1 MYKGIQSVMGYG
13 MKIDK
18 AKIKEFLKEFRLV
31 LILLVFAI
39 ALFVVKQFF
48 FGVVK
53 VDGNSMYPTLKDG
66 EYVLMKIT
74 DDVEVG
80 DIVVLHVDYEYEMES
95 EYIIKRVAEIADDG
109 SVYVLG
115 DNTEHSF
122 DSRHCGYF
130 PKEIIRGKVIFEF
143 KRIGVGGKGEA
154 D

>member
-1 MYKGIQSVMGYG
+1 MLPDGT
-13 MKIDK
+13 
-18 AKIKEFLKEFRLV
+18 EF
-31 LILLVFAI
+31 
-39 ALFVVKQFF
+39 
-48 FGVVK
+48 
-53 VDGNSMYPTLKDG
+53 D
-66 EYVLMKIT
+66 
-74 DDVEVG
+74 
-80 DIVVLHVDYEYEMES
+80 VDYEYEMES
-95 EYIIKRVAEIADDG
+95 EYIIKRVSEIADDG

>member
-1 MYKGIQSVMGYG
+1 

-18 AKIKEFLKEFRLV
+18 TKVKEFLREFRLV
-31 LILLVFAI
+31 LILFVLAI
-39 ALFVVKQFF
+39 ALFVVKRYF
-48 FGVVK
+48 FGIVK
-53 VDGNSMYPTLKDG
+53 VDGDSMYPTLKDG

-80 DIVVLHVDYEYEMES
+80 DIVILHVDYEYDMTS
-95 EYIIKRVAEIADDG
+95 EYIIKRVSEIADDG

-122 DSRHCGYF
+122 DSRQCGYF
-130 PKEIIRGKVIFEF
+130 PREIIRGKVIFEF
-143 KRIGVGGKGEA
+143 KTIGIGGKSET

>member
-1 MYKGIQSVMGYG
+1 

-18 AKIKEFLKEFRLV
+18 AKVKEFLKEFRLV
-31 LILLVFAI
+31 LILLVLAI
-39 ALFVVKQFF
+39 ALFVVKRYF
-48 FGVVK
+48 FGIVK
-53 VDGNSMYPTLKDG
+53 VDGDSMHPTLKDG
-66 EYVLMKIT
+66 EYVVMKIT

-80 DIVVLHVDYEYEMES
+80 DIIVLHVDYEYEMES

-115 DNTEHSF
+115 DNTENSF

-130 PKEIIRGKVIFEF
+130 PKEIIRGKVIFEL
-143 KRIGVGGKGEA
+143 KQVGIGRKDET

>member
-1 MYKGIQSVMGYG
+1 ME
-13 MKIDK
+13 IDK
-18 AKIKEFLKEFRLV
+18 TKVKAFLREFRLV

-95 EYIIKRVAEIADDG
+95 EYIIKRVAEIAGDG

>member
-1 MYKGIQSVMGYG
+1 

-18 AKIKEFLKEFRLV
+18 AKVKEFLREFRLV
-31 LILLVFAI
+31 LILLVLAI
-39 ALFVVKQFF
+39 ALFVVKRYF

-66 EYVLMKIT
+66 EYVLMRIT
-74 DDVEVG
+74 DEVEVG
-80 DIVVLHVDYEYEMES
+80 DVIILHVDYEYEMES
-95 EYIIKRVAEIADDG
+95 EYIIKRVTEITEDE

-115 DNTEHSF
+115 DNAEYSF

-143 KRIGVGGKGEA
+143 KRIGGE
-154 D
+154 DKTD

>member
-1 MYKGIQSVMGYG
+1 

-18 AKIKEFLKEFRLV
+18 AKVKEFLREFRLV
-31 LILLVFAI
+31 LILLVLAI
-39 ALFVVKQFF
+39 ALFVVKQYF
-48 FGVVK
+48 FGIVK

-95 EYIIKRVAEIADDG
+95 EYIIKRVAEIAEDG

-115 DNTEHSF
+115 DNSEVSF

-143 KRIGVGGKGEA
+143 KQIGVGGKDET

>member
-1 MYKGIQSVMGYG
+1 
-13 MKIDK
+13 MKIDRT
-18 AKIKEFLKEFRLV
+18 KIKEFLKEFRLV
-31 LILLVFAI
+31 LILLVLAI

-95 EYIIKRVAEIADDG
+95 EYIIKRVSEIADDG

-115 DNTEHSF
+115 DNTEHSY

-130 PKEIIRGKVIFEF
+130 PKAIIRGKVIFEF
-143 KRIGVGGKGEA
+143 KTIGIGGKREA